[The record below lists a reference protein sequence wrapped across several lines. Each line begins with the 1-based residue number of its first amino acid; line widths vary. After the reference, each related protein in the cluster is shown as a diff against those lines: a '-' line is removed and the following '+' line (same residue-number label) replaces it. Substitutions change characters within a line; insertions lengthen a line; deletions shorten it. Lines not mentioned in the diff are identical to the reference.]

1 MSIFKKKETKKEAAK
16 PAAKAAKK
24 PAAKK
29 AQTKKPTS
37 KPVKKEE
44 VKKPAAKV
52 AKPAK
57 KEEAKKVYHVSK
69 RASDGK
75 WVIKFAGGEKAIKIF
90 DTKQEAVT
98 YVNFLVKSNKQA
110 VVLTHAS
117 KGKKQGKINAKIK

>member
-1 MSIFKKKETKKEAAK
+1 MKKVEKKETKKV
-16 PAAKAAKK
+16 AKK
-24 PAAKK
+24 VE
-29 AQTKKPTS
+29 KKPSKKVASKKTAS
-37 KPVKKEE
+37 KPVKKATA
-44 VKKPAAKV
+44 KPAKKV
-52 AKPAK
+52 AK

-90 DTKQEAVT
+90 DTKQDALV
-98 YVNFLVKSNKQA
+98 YMDFLVKSNKNA